1 MDVSIGV
8 KEMDVVA
15 SVDLGGTYTKFGLV
29 DRTGH
34 LLAENVM
41 DTDSTGSYEHFF
53 RNLCNKIEELKESPD
68 SEFKILGIGFGAP
81 SGNYITG
88 KIESASNLSWPREI
102 PVADL
107 LQTYTGLPV
116 AVSNDANAAA
126 VGEKMF
132 GIAQGVEDFIS
143 ITLGTG
149 LGSGIVVNGKL
160 VTGAGGLAG
169 ELGHTTVIEAGRQCG
184 CGKRGCL
191 ETYVSAPGICQSFF
205 EKLDKREVKS
215 RLEGKKKEEITPVDI
230 SQAAIEG
237 DEVAIETFDETG
249 RMLGIRL
256 ADAVTTLNPE
266 LIILSGGV
274 ANSGDLILKP
284 VQKYIDYY
292 LPGIYRGTYEVKI
305 SEMSNKNAALLGSAA
320 FIWEKLDEEST
331 LSVSSDC

>member
-1 MDVSIGV
+1 M
-8 KEMDVVA
+8 KELEVVA

-29 DRTGH
+29 DRDGH

-41 DTDSTGSYEHFF
+41 DTDSTGSYENFF
-53 RNLCNKIEELKESPD
+53 RELCIEIEKLKDASD
-68 SEFKILGIGFGAP
+68 NNYTVLGIGFGAP

-88 KIESASNLSWPREI
+88 KIENASNLSWPHEI
-102 PVADL
+102 PVADI
-107 LQTYTGLPV
+107 LQAYTGLPI

-132 GIAQGVEDFIS
+132 GVAQGVEDFIS
-143 ITLGTG
+143 VTLGTG

-169 ELGHTTVIEAGRQCG
+169 ELGHTTVVENGRQCG

-191 ETYVSAPGICQSFF
+191 ETYVSAPGICQTFF
-205 EKLDKREVKS
+205 EVLEKSSFES
-215 RLEGKKKEEITPVDI
+215 RLAEKTKEEITPVDI
-230 SQAAIEG
+230 SQAALEG
-237 DEVAIETFDETG
+237 DEIAIETFDQTG
-249 RMLGIRL
+249 RMLGVRL

-284 VQKYIDYY
+284 FQKYIDYY
-292 LPGIYRGTYEVKI
+292 LPRIYKGTYDVKI
-305 SEMSNKNAALLGSAA
+305 SEMSNKNAALLGAAA
-320 FIWEKLDEEST
+320 FIWGKLDEEST
-331 LSVSSDC
+331 LSVSSDR

>member
-1 MDVSIGV
+1 M
-8 KEMDVVA
+8 KELEVVA

-29 DRTGH
+29 DRDGH

-41 DTDSTGSYEHFF
+41 DTDSTVSYENFF
-53 RNLCNKIEELKESPD
+53 RELCIEIEKLKDASD
-68 SEFKILGIGFGAP
+68 NNYTVLGIGFGAP

-88 KIESASNLSWPREI
+88 KIENASNLSWPHEI
-102 PVADL
+102 PVADI
-107 LQTYTGLPV
+107 LQAYTGLPI

-132 GIAQGVEDFIS
+132 GVAQGVEDFIS
-143 ITLGTG
+143 VTLGTG

-169 ELGHTTVIEAGRQCG
+169 ELGHTTVVENGRQCG

-191 ETYVSAPGICQSFF
+191 ETYVSAPGICQTFF
-205 EKLDKREVKS
+205 EVLEKS
-215 RLEGKKKEEITPVDI
+215 SFESCLAEKTKEEITPVDI
-230 SQAAIEG
+230 SQAALEG
-237 DEVAIETFDETG
+237 DEIAIETFDQTG
-249 RMLGIRL
+249 RMLGVRL

-284 VQKYIDYY
+284 FQKYIDYY
-292 LPGIYRGTYEVKI
+292 LPRIYKGTYDVKI
-305 SEMSNKNAALLGSAA
+305 SEMSNKNAALLGAAA
-320 FIWEKLDEEST
+320 FIWGKLDEEST
-331 LSVSSDC
+331 LSVSSDR